1 MLNLIMK
8 LDLIN
13 INSREGL
20 SKRPILKK
28 REKENII
35 KFEVVSPIWKDPNKG
50 MRFIKCNNE
59 PINRGRLDHSKTF
72 LKDIKKSKTYY
83 W

>member
-1 MLNLIMK
+1 MK
-8 LDLIN
+8 LELIN

-35 KFEVVSPIWKDPNKG
+35 KFEVVSPI
-50 MRFIKCNNE
+50 
-59 PINRGRLDHSKTF
+59 
-72 LKDIKKSKTYY
+72 
-83 W
+83 